1 MPDSLSLGQLDELPP
16 LLMVSVVPTR
26 NLRLMDALHL
36 VQYTVSGM
44 SVRNWQ
50 VVMCMGNLCG
60 LDTQKL
66 MQTTH

>member
-1 MPDSLSLGQLDELPP
+1 MSMPNSLSLGQLDELPP
-16 LLMVSVVPTR
+16 LLMVSVVPTW
-26 NLRLMDALHL
+26 DLHL

-44 SVRNWQ
+44 SVRYWQ

-60 LDTQKL
+60 LDIQKL